1 MNAMVSQEENLQI
14 IQKFGDW
21 VKRIHEE
28 FYRFCMDTGKS
39 YWLLHTAAFDLGI
52 RLNKD
57 LRREFRLY
65 QEEQTRNEFALTV
78 MIDRRDERFRENPFY
93 KG

>member
-1 MNAMVSQEENLQI
+1 MISIVHQEENLQI
-14 IQKFGDW
+14 IQKFEDW

-65 QEEQTRNEFALTV
+65 RTEQTLNVIAL
-78 MIDRRDERFRENPFY
+78 MEMKARRDERFRENPFY

>member
-1 MNAMVSQEENLQI
+1 MNAMVRQEEKLQI
-14 IQKFGDW
+14 IQKFEDLLH
-21 VKRIHEE
+21 RLHEQ

-39 YWLLHTAAFDLGI
+39 YWLLHTAVFGLGI
-52 RLNKD
+52 RLKED

-65 QEEQTRNEFALTV
+65 QEEQALNEIALMEIKV
-78 MIDRRDERFRENPFY
+78 RRDERYRENPFY

>member
-1 MNAMVSQEENLQI
+1 MNAMVRQEENLQI
-14 IQKFGDW
+14 IQKFEDW

-28 FYRFCMDTGKS
+28 FYRFCMGTGKS

-52 RLNKD
+52 RLKED
-57 LRREFRLY
+57 LLREFRLY
-65 QEEQTRNEFALTV
+65 RIEQTLNEIAL
-78 MIDRRDERFRENPFY
+78 MEMKARRDERFRENPFY